1 MMTCQ
6 RLSAA
11 HAESYL
17 AEWELSLG
25 GPMHQNDR
33 VAAEPLFER
42 AKIALDAGAPKVA
55 TRLIEQALFSG
66 KSLASRA

>member
-6 RLSAA
+6 KLSAA
-11 HAESYL
+11 HAEIYL

-42 AKIALDAGAPKVA
+42 AKIALDAGALKVA

-66 KSLASRA
+66 NAAASRA

>member
-1 MMTCQ
+1 MMT
-6 RLSAA
+6 RHKLSAA
-11 HAESYL
+11 HAEIYL

-42 AKIALDAGAPKVA
+42 AKIALEAGALKVA

-66 KSLASRA
+66 KSAASRA